1 MAVNRS
7 SAPRTDF
14 PFLSRRVKPRPAPP
28 AQPAPAA
35 AAPAP
40 ARPSTPPP
48 SAAAPAAP
56 APPPRTTP
64 APATTPTTPPPGSL
78 TLSSPSRPAAG
89 PPPVTTSLS
98 LGNSREPAP
107 AAGPPSR
114 PGAAAGQG
122 RVAAGTPQRR
132 VPLHTKLFP
141 APGMQEVRTLDKQNP
156 VVRLTPMES
165 AVGTLA
171 VAGSMRAVWEAAD
184 FRTGSVS
191 SGELRRENLSG
202 VVVDTPGNR
211 PVVGYEEELALIPL
225 RRSSMLRRALFFPKP
240 KQPMSVGIYNGRSLT
255 VPAKAGERSFYVLSV
270 LRIGN
275 VLELRAEVIPYGME
289 LKAIWEAFGF
299 TMSSEFPFR
308 GN

>member
-7 SAPRTDF
+7 SAPRTDL
-14 PFLSRRVKPRPAPP
+14 PFLSRRVKPRPA
-28 AQPAPAA
+28 APVTPE
-35 AAPAP
+35 APAP
-40 ARPSTPPP
+40 ARPVTPPP
-48 SAAAPAAP
+48 SAAAPAT
-56 APPPRTTP
+56 PPRTTT
-64 APATTPTTPPPGSL
+64 APATPPPGSL

-98 LGNSREPAP
+98 LGRSPDPAP
-107 AAGPPSR
+107 AAGAPAR
-114 PGAAAGQG
+114 PGSVPSAGQTG
-122 RVAAGTPQRR
+122 SGTRTPQRPA
-132 VPLHTKLFP
+132 PLHTKLFP
-141 APGMQEVRTLDKQNP
+141 APGIREVRTLDKQNP

-165 AVGTLA
+165 AVGSLA

-202 VVVDTPGNR
+202 VIVDTPGNR
-211 PVVGYEEELALIPL
+211 PLVGYEEELALIPL
-225 RRSSMLRRALFFPKP
+225 RRASMLRRALFFPKP
-240 KQPMSVGIYNGRSLT
+240 KQPLSVGIYNGSSLT

-270 LRIGN
+270 LRIGT

-299 TMSSEFPFR
+299 SMSSEFPFR